1 MIHFSY
7 FCVIMKKRIITVSV
21 MCSDLM
27 NLGRDIEIL
36 EENGADWLHI
46 DVMDSHFVPN
56 LTFGT
61 DAIKS
66 IQAKA
71 TIPVDIHLMVTDPD
85 LIFSHFTL
93 RKGDLLSAHVELD
106 RSYQELSD
114 KVRGQGGLFGL
125 CLNPETPPESLERH
139 LGVFDMVLLMTV
151 HPGFAGGKLVEGA
164 MEKVGDVR
172 KWLDAHGC
180 KNVPIS
186 VDGAVSAER
195 AHYMAGL
202 GADIFVGGT
211 AGIYRKGMDVRDTI
225 PVFRKAIDF

>member
-1 MIHFSY
+1 M
-7 FCVIMKKRIITVSV
+7 

-36 EENGADWLHI
+36 EANDIDWLHI
-46 DVMDSHFVPN
+46 DVMDGHFVPN

-85 LIFSHFTL
+85 LIFSHFSL
-93 RKGDLLSAHVELD
+93 REGDLLSVHAELD
-106 RSYQELSD
+106 RSYEALSEE
-114 KVRGQGGLFGL
+114 VRGLGGKFGI
-125 CLNPETPPESLERH
+125 CLNPETPVEVLERH
-139 LGVFDMVLLMTV
+139 LGHFDFIMLMTV

-164 MEKVGDVR
+164 MEKVGVVR
-172 KWLDAHGC
+172 QWLDKHGC
-180 KNVPIS
+180 GHVPIS

-211 AGIYRKGMDVRDTI
+211 AGIYRKGMDIRDTI
-225 PVFRKAIDF
+225 KEFRKAIDF

>member
-1 MIHFSY
+1 
-7 FCVIMKKRIITVSV
+7 MKKRIITVSV

-106 RSYQELSD
+106 RSYQEFSD

-180 KNVPIS
+180 KN
-186 VDGAVSAER
+186 GAVSAER

>member
-1 MIHFSY
+1 M
-7 FCVIMKKRIITVSV
+7 

-36 EENGADWLHI
+36 EANDIDWLHI
-46 DVMDSHFVPN
+46 DVMDGHFVPN

-85 LIFSHFTL
+85 LIFSHFSL
-93 RKGDLLSAHVELD
+93 REGDLLSVHAELD
-106 RSYQELSD
+106 RSYEALSEE
-114 KVRGQGGLFGL
+114 VRGLEALSEEVRGLGGKFGI
-125 CLNPETPPESLERH
+125 CLNPETPVEVLERH
-139 LGVFDMVLLMTV
+139 LGHFDFIMLMTV

-164 MEKVGDVR
+164 MEKVGVVR
-172 KWLDAHGC
+172 QWLDEHGC
-180 KNVPIS
+180 GHVPIS

-211 AGIYRKGMDVRDTI
+211 AGIYRKGMDIRDTI
-225 PVFRKAIDF
+225 KEFRKAIDF

>member
-1 MIHFSY
+1 
-7 FCVIMKKRIITVSV
+7 

-36 EENGADWLHI
+36 EANDIDWLHI
-46 DVMDSHFVPN
+46 DVMDGHFVPN

-85 LIFSHFTL
+85 LIFSHFSL
-93 RKGDLLSAHVELD
+93 REGDLLSVHAELD
-106 RSYQELSD
+106 RLSEE
-114 KVRGQGGLFGL
+114 VRGLGGKFGI
-125 CLNPETPPESLERH
+125 CLNPETPVEVLERH
-139 LGVFDMVLLMTV
+139 LGHFDFIMLMTV

-164 MEKVGDVR
+164 MEKVGVVR
-172 KWLDAHGC
+172 QWLDEHGC
-180 KNVPIS
+180 GHVPIS

-211 AGIYRKGMDVRDTI
+211 AGIYRKGMDIRDTI
-225 PVFRKAIDF
+225 KEFRKAIDF

>member
-1 MIHFSY
+1 
-7 FCVIMKKRIITVSV
+7 

-36 EENGADWLHI
+36 EANDIDWLHI
-46 DVMDSHFVPN
+46 DVMDGHFVPN

-85 LIFSHFTL
+85 LIFSHFSL
-93 RKGDLLSAHVELD
+93 REGDLLSVHAELD
-106 RSYQELSD
+106 RSYEALSEE
-114 KVRGQGGLFGL
+114 VRGLGGKFGI
-125 CLNPETPPESLERH
+125 CLNPETPVEVLERH
-139 LGVFDMVLLMTV
+139 LGHFDFIMLMTV

-164 MEKVGDVR
+164 MEKVGVVR
-172 KWLDAHGC
+172 QWLDEHGC
-180 KNVPIS
+180 GHV
-186 VDGAVSAER
+186 GAVSAER

-211 AGIYRKGMDVRDTI
+211 AGIYRKGMDIRDTI
-225 PVFRKAIDF
+225 KEFRKAIDF

>member
-1 MIHFSY
+1 M
-7 FCVIMKKRIITVSV
+7 

-36 EENGADWLHI
+36 EANDIDWLHI
-46 DVMDSHFVPN
+46 DVMDGHFVPN

-71 TIPVDIHLMVTDPD
+71 TVPVDIHLMVTDPD
-85 LIFSHFTL
+85 LIFSHFSL
-93 RKGDLLSAHVELD
+93 REGDLLSVHAELD
-106 RSYQELSD
+106 RSYEALSEE
-114 KVRGQGGLFGL
+114 VHGLGGKFGI
-125 CLNPETPPESLERH
+125 CLNPETPVEVLERH
-139 LGVFDMVLLMTV
+139 LGHFDFIMLMTV

-164 MEKVGDVR
+164 MEKVGVVR
-172 KWLDAHGC
+172 QWLDEHGC
-180 KNVPIS
+180 GHVPIS

-211 AGIYRKGMDVRDTI
+211 AGIYRKGMDIRDTI
-225 PVFRKAIDF
+225 KEFRKAIDF